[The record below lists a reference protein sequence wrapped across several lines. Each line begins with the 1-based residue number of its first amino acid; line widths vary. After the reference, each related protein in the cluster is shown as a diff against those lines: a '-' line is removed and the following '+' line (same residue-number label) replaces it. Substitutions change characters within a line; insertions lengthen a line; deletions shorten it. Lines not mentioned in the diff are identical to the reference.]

1 MTHVCVCPHSIPSYA
16 ARLRYMPH
24 IPVASITDFLG
35 FTSTEEALEFMKK
48 AGCVVKQVKV
58 RTTVPA
64 EAGSAAGTA
73 PSVEMVPTLVMDCKA
88 SKVAM
93 FKEEVTQADIGDGRA
108 G

>member
-64 EAGSAAGTA
+64 EAGSAAGAA